1 MIKLKFQSDIL
12 KYSNKFIISFY
23 FLCFCNFFI
32 YIFFIY
38 IKMSKNLSVK
48 YYQENKEIL
57 QKIVCE

>member
-23 FLCFCNFFI
+23 FLCFYNFFI

-57 QKIVCE
+57 RKTVCA